1 MTRLRGVKVK
11 QRLPLVFKQLN
22 WRMFWMRLVM
32 YALLLGL
39 VVGLTPGIY
48 FTDSR
53 LIVWFATVLGF
64 GLISAIIK
72 PILQIATLPM
82 LFFTY
87 GLVVIVIN
95 VAILMM
101 VNLFFSDALTVEGWI
116 PAIFGG
122 VVLGLVGGLLESL
135 LGLTPPIVPDSEEAL
150 RGRVRFQD
158 RGLVYALFQ
167 ATPADLRKYG
177 PPEKAEFTIP
187 DRHDA
192 QVILAAL
199 DAAEARRPATAVA
212 PEPRPTALR
221 GQSDGTSLSPEEF
234 A

>member
-1 MTRLRGVKVK
+1 
-11 QRLPLVFKQLN
+11 
-22 WRMFWMRLVM
+22 
-32 YALLLGL
+32 
-39 VVGLTPGIY
+39 
-48 FTDSR
+48 
-53 LIVWFATVLGF
+53 VWFATVVGF

-72 PILQIATLPM
+72 PILQFAALPM
-82 LFFTY
+82 VFFTY

-101 VNLFFSDALTVEGWI
+101 VSLFFGNALTVEGWI

-135 LGLTPPIVPDSEEAL
+135 MGLTPPIVPDSEEAL
-150 RGRVRFQD
+150 RARVRFQD

-167 ATPADLRKYG
+167 AAPADLQKYG
-177 PPEKAEFTIP
+177 PSEQADDEPRFTIP
-187 DRHDA
+187 DKQDV

-199 DAAEARRPATAVA
+199 DAAPIPRSAATTAV
-212 PEPRPTALR
+212 PSKPRPIAPL
-221 GQSDGTSLSPEEF
+221 QEES